1 VPRLH
6 LLKTE
11 PAPSHH
17 LAPSDAFAPEFYADQ
32 LQIGTNPWGFIF
44 QFALVSEGGPRPV
57 ATVRM
62 SPHHA
67 KVMAL
72 MLKRIVTDW
81 EDMMGQAL
89 EFPDELRRNLNLP
102 DEL

>member
-1 VPRLH
+1 MSEQPEQPVM
-6 LLKTE
+6 
-11 PAPSHH
+11 PAY
-17 LAPSDAFAPEFYADQ
+17 PSDAFAPEFYADQ
-32 LQIGTNPWGFIF
+32 LQIGSNPWGFIF
-44 QFALVSEGGPRPV
+44 TFGLASQGGPRPV

-72 MLKRIVTDW
+72 MLRRIVQEW
-81 EDMMGQAL
+81 EGNMGQTI
-89 EFPDELRRNLNLP
+89 EFPDALKKELNLP

>member
-1 VPRLH
+1 M
-6 LLKTE
+6 TE
-11 PAPSHH
+11 PTPQPPHF
-17 LAPSDAFAPEFYADQ
+17 APSDVFAPEYYADQ
-32 LQIGTNPWGFIF
+32 LQIGTNPWGFVF
-44 QFALVSEGGPRPV
+44 QYGLASEGGPRPV

-72 MLKRIVTDW
+72 LLKRAVLEW
-81 EDMMGQAL
+81 EERMGQTL
-89 EFPDELRRNLNLP
+89 EFPGDLKSELNLP

>member
-1 VPRLH
+1 M
-6 LLKTE
+6 TE
-11 PAPSHH
+11 PIQPRPI
-17 LAPSDAFAPEFYADQ
+17 APSDVFAPEFYADQ

-44 QFALVSEGGPRPV
+44 QFGLVSEGGPRPV

-72 MLKRIVTDW
+72 MLKRIVLQW
-81 EDMMGQAL
+81 EEGMGQAI
-89 EFPDELRRNLNLP
+89 EFPAQLRSELNLP

>member
-1 VPRLH
+1 M
-6 LLKTE
+6 
-11 PAPSHH
+11 
-17 LAPSDAFAPEFYADQ
+17 APSDVFAPEFYADQ

-44 QFALVSEGGPRPV
+44 QFGLASDGGPRPV

-72 MLKRIVTDW
+72 MLRRIVQQW
-81 EDMMGQAL
+81 ETNMGQVIKFSQ
-89 EFPDELRRNLNLP
+89 EIKKELNLP
-102 DEL
+102 DDDEL

>member
-1 VPRLH
+1 MNEPTRPRMSA
-6 LLKTE
+6 T
-11 PAPSHH
+11 
-17 LAPSDAFAPEFYADQ
+17 DVFAPEFYADQ

-44 QFALVSEGGPRPV
+44 QFGLASEGGPRPV

-62 SPHHA
+62 SPQHT

-72 MLKRIVTDW
+72 MLKRMIARW
-81 EDMMGQAL
+81 EDEMGQTITFPESIKNDL
-89 EFPDELRRNLNLP
+89 ELP